1 MNRFYKGYDDI
12 TASEPFKQ
20 RMVRTL
26 QSETKGETAAK
37 PMRLPIRRRTLAIL
51 IAAAILV
58 LAIGTAAA
66 ATIIGRKY
74 YSPSAYLMNGKDERE
89 QNEQAIPDI
98 ENAIASAKP
107 ETGETSIV
115 MLPEMEN
122 ADELNAWRQK
132 MGQPVYSE
140 EDWGW
145 IREIR
150 PEIEEV
156 LLDGNNLSFNVRL
169 NTEHGMLFSWERTG
183 EGQMVDALCE
193 EAYYTV
199 ISTGK
204 TAELQGLGTGTI
216 PNSVS
221 ENGVTLNTECD
232 LDTLKDS
239 FPTEGKVHV
248 VMTIGIR
255 DAKVDDMAD
264 IGLLAKITY
273 SFDFD
278 ASAGADVAAPIVTE
292 RALAGRYTLSVTDV
306 NGRMFNMPVNLNG
319 VVLEET
325 VYFRNTGIYV
335 RYRIKTVPDDW
346 TDEMRRAL
354 LNPSF
359 ESDQF
364 FGFSA
369 MYMPDC
375 SAANANGE
383 PLKPGHPSYIPAEE
397 MTVIL
402 PIFPSD
408 YEYLRETGYGLTI
421 SLRCIDTF
429 NGQPVGDDWQMT
441 DQDAARGE
449 WDMTSREQPI
459 ISFMLPNP

>member
-1 MNRFYKGYDDI
+1 MNKFYKGYDSI

-26 QSETKGETAAK
+26 QSETKGETATRSL
-37 PMRLPIRRRTLAIL
+37 RLPIKRRTLAIL

-66 ATIIGRKY
+66 ATIIRRNY
-74 YSPSAYLMNGKDERE
+74 YSPSAYMMNGKDERE
-89 QNEQAIPDI
+89 QNEQTIPDI

-107 ETGETSIV
+107 ETGDYSIV

-140 EDWGW
+140 ADWSW

-156 LLDGNNLSFNVRL
+156 LIDGNMLVYNIRMH
-169 NTEHGMLFSWERTG
+169 TDHGMSFDYG
-183 EGQMVDALCE
+183 AEGQRVEAFCE
-193 EAYYTV
+193 EGYYTV
-199 ISTGK
+199 DGDDTVHEIPSSG
-204 TAELQGLGTGTI
+204 GGTN
-216 PNSVS
+216 PSSVTVDGATMHT
-221 ENGVTLNTECD
+221 EIDLVDLNEP
-232 LDTLKDS
+232 
-239 FPTEGKVHV
+239 FPTEGIVHV
-248 VMTIGIR
+248 TATIHIR
-255 DAKVDDMAD
+255 DIRVEDMND
-264 IGLLAKITY
+264 IGLLALMTY
-273 SFDFD
+273 EFSFD
-278 ASAGADVAAPIVTE
+278 ASVGVDVAAPIVTE
-292 RALAGRYTLSVTDV
+292 RALAGRYTLSVAAAD
-306 NGRMFNMPVNLNG
+306 GRMYNMPVDLNG
-319 VVLEET
+319 VVLTET

-335 RYRIKTVPDDW
+335 EYRIKSVPNDW

-354 LNPSF
+354 LSPSF
-359 ESDQF
+359 ESDQL

-375 SAANANGE
+375 SVANANGE
-383 PLKPGHPSYIPAEE
+383 PQKPGHPNYIPAEE

-408 YEYLRETGYGLTI
+408 YEYLREAGYGLTI

>member
-26 QSETKGETAAK
+26 QSETKGETAARSV
-37 PMRLPIRRRTLAIL
+37 RLPIKRRTLAIL

-66 ATIIGRKY
+66 ATIIGKKY

-107 ETGETSIV
+107 EGGETSIV

-156 LLDGNNLSFNVRL
+156 LVDGNMLVFNIRMH
-169 NTEHGMLFSWERTG
+169 TDHGMSFDYGAEEQRV
-183 EGQMVDALCE
+183 EAFCE
-193 EAYYTV
+193 DGYYTV
-199 ISTGK
+199 DGDE
-204 TAELQGLGTGTI
+204 TAHEIPSCGGGTNPDSVTSDGATMHTEIELD
-216 PNSVS
+216 
-221 ENGVTLNTECD
+221 D
-232 LDTLKDS
+232 LAEP
-239 FPTEGKVHV
+239 FPTEGIVHV
-248 VMTIGIR
+248 TASIHIR
-255 DAKVDDMAD
+255 DTRVEDMND
-264 IGLLAKITY
+264 IGLLALMTY
-273 SFDFD
+273 EFSFD
-278 ASAGADVAAPIVTE
+278 ASAGADVAAPTVTE
-292 RALAGRYTLSVTDV
+292 RPLSGSVVLTYRE
-306 NGRMFNMPVNLNG
+306 NGREYNKRVSLDG

-325 VYFRNTGIYV
+325 THYRSTGIYV
-335 RYRIKTVPDDW
+335 TYKVKSAPEGW
-346 TDEMRRAL
+346 TDLDTGAL
-354 LNPSF
+354 MS
-359 ESDQF
+359 
-364 FGFSA
+364 
-369 MYMPDC
+369 
-375 SAANANGE
+375 
-383 PLKPGHPSYIPAEE
+383 PSYESSLQYGISVVCAPKGITDENE
-397 MTVIL
+397 ILKSGYPNSVPGGEYTVIL

-408 YEYLRETGYGLTI
+408 YERIKATGYEIRLGY
-421 SLRCIDTF
+421 RRIDTF
-429 NGQPVGDDWQMT
+429 NDEPVGEDWQFILSSGV
-441 DQDAARGE
+441 GE
-449 WDMTSREQPI
+449 WDWTSVEQPI
-459 ISFMLPNP
+459 ASFDLQMP